1 MNEVPPKKPDYLKR
15 PNMENREKF
24 TNEAKFE
31 VIHETKITS
40 EEGAEETTEV
50 STKNMIGVIGNRFM
64 NGGFLSK
71 EVLEKSHKKWNTTLH
86 DINHMGTSTGFYLM
100 QTDITYFIG
109 YHSNVKYNKETG
121 EVSMQLNI
129 APDTKFASA
138 WSAYV
143 DLCEQA
149 GRVPNVS
156 VTYYGKRNYILA
168 SDLPKDIPWKKE
180 GFSKNDLVPIL
191 TEITPICISTVL
203 EGRCNDKDGCG
214 IRNDIKQIKDPELE
228 NKIEEK
234 RQELIE
240 RIKTIEI
247 KLEK

>member
-1 MNEVPPKKPDYLKR
+1 
-15 PNMENREKF
+15 MESGIIYWRL
-24 TNEAKFE
+24 
-31 VIHETKITS
+31 IYRKI
-40 EEGAEETTEV
+40 
-50 STKNMIGVIGNRFM
+50 
-64 NGGFLSK
+64 FL
-71 EVLEKSHKKWNTTLH
+71 
-86 DINHMGTSTGFYLM
+86 
-100 QTDITYFIG
+100 
-109 YHSNVKYNKETG
+109 
-121 EVSMQLNI
+121 
-129 APDTKFASA
+129 
-138 WSAYV
+138 
-143 DLCEQA
+143 
-149 GRVPNVS
+149 R
-156 VTYYGKRNYILA
+156 
-168 SDLPKDIPWKKE
+168 KKE